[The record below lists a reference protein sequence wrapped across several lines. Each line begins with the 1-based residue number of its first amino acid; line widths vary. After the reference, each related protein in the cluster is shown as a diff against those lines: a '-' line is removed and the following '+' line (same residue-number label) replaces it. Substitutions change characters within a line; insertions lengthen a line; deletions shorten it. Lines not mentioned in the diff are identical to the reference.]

1 LQAPQVAPFT
11 PLNFES
17 IMIRTLSAIIML
29 LSVVLVSACGGFK
42 SDWPSVTGVSPQ
54 TVSVTVNCMAEQ
66 AKALGYDVRV
76 VDHKRGV
83 EGTRNDTS
91 DTRFVNEFR
100 RFDVISATA
109 KPDKGS
115 TRIEVTAGTRSHYQ
129 TRRGT
134 TPTDEPASDAAKK
147 DAQTIATS
155 CGGGTG

>member
-1 LQAPQVAPFT
+1 
-11 PLNFES
+11 
-17 IMIRTLSAIIML
+17 MIHK
-29 LSVVLVSACGGFK
+29 LSVAGTFFALAVLAACGGFK
-42 SDWPSVTGVSPQ
+42 SDWPTVTGVSPQ
-54 TVSVTVNCMAEQ
+54 TVSVSVNCMAEQ
-66 AKALGYDVRV
+66 AKSLGYDVRV

-83 EGTRNDTS
+83 EATRKDTS
-91 DTRFVNEFR
+91 DVRFVNEFR

-115 TRIEVTAGTRSHYQ
+115 TRIDVRAGTRSHYQ

-147 DAQTIATS
+147 DAQAIVTA

>member
-1 LQAPQVAPFT
+1 MIHKLSGAGTFVAV
-11 PLNFES
+11 
-17 IMIRTLSAIIML
+17 AIL
-29 LSVVLVSACGGFK
+29 AACGGFK
-42 SDWPSVTGVSPQ
+42 SDWPTVTGVSPQ
-54 TVSVTVNCMAEQ
+54 TVSVSVNCMAEQ
-66 AKALGYDVRV
+66 AKSLGYDVRV

-83 EGTRNDTS
+83 EATRNDTS
-91 DTRFVNEFR
+91 DVRFVNEFR

-115 TRIEVTAGTRSHYQ
+115 TRIDVRAGTRSHYQ

-147 DAQTIATS
+147 DAQAIVTA

>member
-1 LQAPQVAPFT
+1 MIGKLPARVALPG
-11 PLNFES
+11 L
-17 IMIRTLSAIIML
+17 AL
-29 LSVVLVSACGGFK
+29 LAACGGFK
-42 SDWPSVTGVSPQ
+42 STWPTVAATSPQ
-54 TVSVTVNCMAEQ
+54 TVSVAVGCMADQ
-66 AKALGYDVRV
+66 AKQLGYDVRV

-83 EGTRNDTS
+83 EATRNDTS

-109 KPDKGS
+109 KPDKGGS
-115 TRIEVTAGTRSHYQ
+115 KIEVQAGTRSHYQ

-147 DAQTIATS
+147 DAQSIITS

>member
-1 LQAPQVAPFT
+1 
-11 PLNFES
+11 
-17 IMIRTLSAIIML
+17 MIHK
-29 LSVVLVSACGGFK
+29 LSVVGTLVSIATLAACGGFK
-42 SDWPSVTGVSPQ
+42 SDWPTVTGASPQ
-54 TVSVTVNCMAEQ
+54 TVSVSVNCMAEQ
-66 AKALGYDVRV
+66 AKSLGYDVRV

-83 EGTRNDTS
+83 EATRNDTS
-91 DTRFVNEFR
+91 DVRFVNEFR

-115 TRIEVTAGTRSHYQ
+115 TLIEVRAGTRSHYQ

-147 DAQTIATS
+147 DAQAIVTA